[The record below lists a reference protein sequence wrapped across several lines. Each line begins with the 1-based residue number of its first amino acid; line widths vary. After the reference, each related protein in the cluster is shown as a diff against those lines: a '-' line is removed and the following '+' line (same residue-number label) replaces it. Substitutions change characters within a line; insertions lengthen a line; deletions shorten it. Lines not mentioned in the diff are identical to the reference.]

1 MSTLA
6 WGKSLLVKII
16 PFFCSLGCFT
26 GKAGLVCQETVANVT
41 KGNWH
46 ALPSSPLGDKVD
58 VFLSVAAEY
67 HIWFLFLR
75 LVTSNLFEMS
85 RSVYKR
91 IGK

>member
-1 MSTLA
+1 MSALA

-26 GKAGLVCQETVANVT
+26 GKVCLVCQETVASVV

-46 ALPSSPLGDKVD
+46 AVPSSLLGDKVD

-67 HIWFLFLR
+67 HIWFVFLR
-75 LVTSNLFEMS
+75 LVTSNLFQMS
-85 RSVYKR
+85 WSIYK
-91 IGK
+91 